1 MIFQYVAYDKDG
13 DISRGRL
20 AASSEAAASE
30 LLGHSGY
37 RVVTLTPKEV
47 SRHFSLS
54 GLTRR
59 FSGRLR
65 PTAVILFYRQLA
77 MLLGSGVDVIAS
89 LEMLQGQTTSRQLA
103 TVLSA
108 VISDVRG
115 GSRLYAA
122 MNKHP
127 SAFSEMSCRMLRIG
141 EESGNF
147 EVVLTHLADYIEKEL
162 VAAKG
167 VKGALM
173 YPVIAIIATVGVVV
187 VLIGFVFPA
196 FGELYSSMGADL
208 PSSTQML
215 IDLGTAMRA
224 NGVYMLMGVVVAVL
238 AAVFYFRTPAGKLR
252 RDALALKL
260 PVIGRISHVKQLAR
274 AGRSI
279 ALLFKAGLPMT
290 DIIRLTGEAAGNRVL
305 RQSFVD
311 VEQDML
317 RGGGLSGPMAKNPLF
332 LPLMVQMVKIGEET
346 GNLDTNLE
354 AVAENYE
361 IEADDKIR
369 MMTAM
374 IQPAMTI
381 VIGGIVGLLALSL
394 TTAMYSIYGQG
405 I

>member
-1 MIFQYVAYDKDG
+1 MIYQYVAYDQSG
-13 DISRGRL
+13 DISQGRL
-20 AASSEAAASE
+20 SASSEAVASE

-37 RVVTLTPKEV
+37 RVVTLKQASQP
-47 SRHFSLS
+47 FSLS
-54 GLTRR
+54 GLTKR
-59 FSGRLR
+59 FARLR
-65 PTAVILFYRQLA
+65 PTDIILFYRQLA
-77 MLLGSGVDVIAS
+77 MLLGSGVDVVAS
-89 LEMLQGQTTSRQLA
+89 LEMLQGQTTSRQLVS
-103 TVLSA
+103 VLSA

-127 SAFSEMSCRMLRIG
+127 GAFSEMSCRMLRIG
-141 EESGNF
+141 EESGSF
-147 EVVLTHLADYIEKEL
+147 EVVLKHLADYIEKEL
-162 VAAKG
+162 VASKG

-173 YPVIAIIATVGVVV
+173 YPVIAIIATVGVIV

-196 FGELYSSMGADL
+196 FGELYGSMGAEL
-208 PSSTQML
+208 PASTQYL
-215 IDLGTAMRA
+215 INLGLQFRA
-224 NGVYMLMGVVVAVL
+224 YGVYVLMAVL
-238 AAVFYFRTPAGKLR
+238 AAVVAAVVYFRTPAGRCR
-252 RDALALKL
+252 RDSLALKL

-279 ALLFKAGLPMT
+279 GLLFKAGLPMT
-290 DIIRLTGEAAGNRVL
+290 DIIRLTGEAAGNRMIS
-305 RQSFVD
+305 QSFAE

-354 AVAENYE
+354 AVSENYE
-361 IEADDKIR
+361 AEAEDKIR
-369 MMTAM
+369 LMTAM
-374 IQPAMTI
+374 IQPAMTV